1 MKKFLLLFLFVLF
14 HLNFFGQ
21 EIQIKKL
28 DKQLKDHPQADTFR
42 VNRLNELGTLFRLI
56 GVSNER
62 FEATANQAL
71 SISRKIGYATGEGY
85 ALVNLGW
92 INSQKGE
99 HQQAFIMLQQAT
111 AIAEH
116 TNDKTFLI
124 NVLVLSGWAEQRT
137 GELREALFYYLKAD
151 SVAMKLDDK
160 KLIARCQT
168 SLSSLYQNSFG
179 DLAKAMDWALKAEK
193 SAEDAND
200 LRSKATAWS
209 AIAGIYTTLGDQ
221 ENALAYYKKS
231 LGANKTLGNSALEFS
246 LLNRIGE
253 MYRLTGKYPEA
264 LKAYREG
271 ISKTKFPYNI
281 ELTESNMADV
291 YVKMGNLPLA
301 FKYAFHSLKTAQE
314 LNDTEGIEWIKSIL
328 ADAYLKENKPDSAL
342 FYAKY
347 GYAEASRTGTLEFKR
362 DNSQAMADAYVQK
375 GDFANAYKF
384 QNLYIAYR
392 DSMSSSEVTN
402 KTSVL
407 QYNYDLAKKQAQIIT
422 LNQEKKLQ
430 RYFLTGAFI
439 VMGLIAITVIIL
451 LRNNRHKQKANVLL
465 SKQKH
470 MIEEQRDQTN
480 KALEELQITQTQL
493 IQSEKM
499 ASLGELTAG
508 IAHEIQNPLNF
519 INNFSEVNTELIDE
533 MKQEIEKG
541 NFVEVK
547 TIAVDIKEN
556 QQKINQHGKR
566 ADFIV
571 KGMLQ
576 HSRTNTGERQLTNIN
591 LLADEFFKLSYHGLR
606 AKDKSFNSEMTT
618 DFDPNLPKANIIQ
631 QEIGR
636 VLLNLFNNAFYAVSQ
651 KIKTAGPD
659 YRPEVSVATL
669 FETGNIVIKVKDNGN
684 GIPESIKSKIM
695 QPFFTTKPTG
705 EGTGLGLSLTYDMV
719 VKGHGGS
726 IDVDTKEGK
735 YTEFIITLP
744 LG

>member
-1 MKKFLLLFLFVLF
+1 MKKILLLFLLVLC
-14 HLNFFGQ
+14 HLKFLGQ

-28 DKQLKDHPQADTFR
+28 DEQLKGHPQTDTFR
-42 VNRLNELGTLFRLI
+42 VNRLNELGQLFRDAR
-56 GVSNER
+56 VSNEK
-62 FEATANQAL
+62 FESTANEAL
-71 SISRKIGYATGEGY
+71 SISRKISYATGEGN
-85 ALVNLGW
+85 ALANLGW
-92 INSQKGE
+92 IKSQRGE
-99 HQQAFIMLQQAT
+99 KQAFILLQQA
-111 AIAEH
+111 AVIAEQ
-116 TNDKTFLI
+116 TDDKILLVNAWLI
-124 NVLVLSGWAEQRT
+124 SGSAKQRI
-137 GELREALFYYLKAD
+137 GENKDALFYYLKAD
-151 SVAMKLDDK
+151 SVALKFDNK
-160 KLIARCQT
+160 ILISRCQA
-168 SLSSLYQNSFG
+168 SLSSLYQSSFG
-179 DLAKAMDWALKAEK
+179 DFAKAMEWAFKAEK

-200 LRSKATAWS
+200 LRSKANAWNGL
-209 AIAGIYTTLGDQ
+209 AAIYTTLGDQ
-221 ENALAYYKKS
+221 VNALIYYKKA
-231 LGANKTLGNSALEFS
+231 LAANKTLGNTNLEFN

-264 LKAYREG
+264 LKTYQEG
-271 ISKTKFPYNI
+271 LSKTKLPYNI

-301 FKYAFHSLKTAQE
+301 FKYAFRSLNTAQKI
-314 LNDTEGIEWIKSIL
+314 NDTEGIEWINSIL
-328 ADAYLKENKPDSAL
+328 ANAYLKQNKPDSAL
-342 FYAKY
+342 FYAKS
-347 GYAEASRTGTLEFKR
+347 GYTKAIGTGTLEFKR

-375 GDFANAYKF
+375 GDFANAYKV

-407 QYNYDLAKKQAQIIT
+407 QYNYDLAKKQAQIT
-422 LNQEKKLQ
+422 ALNQEKKLQ

-439 VMGLIAITVIIL
+439 VMGLIAVTVIIL
-451 LRNNRHKQKANVLL
+451 LRNNRQKQKANVLL

-480 KALEELQITQTQL
+480 KALVELQITQKQL

-533 MKQEIEKG
+533 MKQEIERG

-547 TIAVDIKEN
+547 TIADDIKEN

-606 AKDKSFNSEMTT
+606 AKDKSFNSEMMT
-618 DFDPNLPKANIIQ
+618 DFDPDLPKANIIQ

-636 VLLNLFNNAFYAVSQ
+636 VLLNLFNNGFYAVSQ
-651 KIKTAGPD
+651 KKKTAGAD

-669 FETGNIVIKVKDNGN
+669 FEKKNVVIKVKDNGN
-684 GIPESIKSKIM
+684 GIPENIKSKIM

-726 IDVDTKEGK
+726 IDIDTKEGK